1 MPDRDIK
8 MSDRKMDP
16 YEGDYRQGG
25 YDPKAK
31 DAHRNE
37 REYGYNDRRGGND
50 KYEQR
55 GDLR

>member
-1 MPDRDIK
+1 